1 MAAVCRE
8 ARLLLQSISVGAVL
22 MMVYDLIRLFRSL
35 VPHQESGGRTG
46 GFLLLDLGRLF
57 HLFVSVP

>member
-35 VPHQESGGRTG
+35 VPHRSLAVGLEDFCYWIWA
-46 GFLLLDLGRLF
+46 GFFTFLF
-57 HLFVSVP
+57 L